1 LAGGTGTWPGV
12 WLLGA
17 NCQQTN
23 VPSADNVPPC
33 NWPEPGSDEIDIAEV
48 FGGLTTVHQ
57 NVYSAGSRLSHSAST
72 TDVSQ
77 NWHVYQLVWTP
88 DSLTWKIDGV
98 TTYSVTSGVPST
110 PMFLLIETALGGIA
124 GGTID
129 DSTLPQTMLID
140 YVRVTPYTESL
151 FTNQVPALILNT
163 DGPMADYELGT
174 LFQSSASGQITA
186 LRCWKDSNE
195 TGIHTG
201 HIWDA
206 SGALLTSVTFL
217 GETASGWQQQNL
229 ATPLPI
235 VHDKFL
241 CRAV

>member
-1 LAGGTGTWPGV
+1 
-12 WLLGA
+12 
-17 NCQQTN
+17 
-23 VPSADNVPPC
+23 
-33 NWPEPGSDEIDIAEV
+33 
-48 FGGLTTVHQ
+48 
-57 NVYSAGSRLSHSAST
+57 
-72 TDVSQ
+72 VSQ

-174 LFQSSASGQITA
+174 LFQSSASDQITA
-186 LRCWKDSNE
+186 LRFWKDSNE

-206 SGALLTSVTFL
+206 SGAILTSVTFL
-217 GETASGWQQQNL
+217 GETASGWQQPNL

-235 VHDKFL
+235 VTKHRQYILRGNGAGFCDPDHEWPSQFN
-241 CRAV
+241 CRRKRPLRSTGAISRADF